1 MDSNEQSLTTNTAV
15 AEAPARREFPAVP
28 IRHLPNRHMYTA
40 SSQSTGELAHP
51 SADSTPTG
59 RPTAYPVDVV
69 VSLRRE
75 GTARLLRTLRSHQ
88 VLPALLHPWGSG
100 AAYRS
105 LLREPDALSLLD
117 VPEGAVTDDLAQ
129 RVHVL
134 SALSSVVVLTPGH
147 IDSVD
152 LLRAGAANVLPRD
165 MPPPELAGRLT
176 AERRWL
182 GTSTPSRDRR
192 VRALPQQV
200 LRPRQLSQGILLD
213 VLLASAR
220 PWCCHDLCL
229 LLGTAWAP
237 MSRRALQ
244 ARMLRLGER
253 LTPYGLSVTSTVQ
266 WGRTT
271 YTGISG

>member
-1 MDSNEQSLTTNTAV
+1 MDSCEQSLTTNTAV
-15 AEAPARREFPAVP
+15 AEIPARREFRAVP
-28 IRHLPNRHMYTA
+28 IRHPYPA
-40 SSQSTGELAHP
+40 SSPSTGELAHP
-51 SADSTPTG
+51 SADSTSTG
-59 RPTAYPVDVV
+59 RPSAYPVDVV

-100 AAYRS
+100 TAYRS

-117 VPEGAVTDDLAQ
+117 VPEGAATDDLAQ
-129 RVHVL
+129 RVQVL

-147 IDSVD
+147 IDSVE
-152 LLRAGAANVLPRD
+152 LLRAGAANVLPRA
-165 MPPPELAGRLT
+165 MPPLELAGRLA

-182 GTSTPSRDRR
+182 GASAPPR
-192 VRALPQQV
+192 VRHMRALPQQV
-200 LRPRQLSQGILLD
+200 TRPRQLSQGILLD
-213 VLLASAR
+213 VLLSSAR

-229 LLGTAWAP
+229 LLGTARAP

-244 ARMLRLGER
+244 ARMLRLSER
-253 LTPYGLSVTSTVQ
+253 LMPYGLSVTSTVQ

>member
-1 MDSNEQSLTTNTAV
+1 MDSDERSSTMDTAG
-15 AEAPARREFPAVP
+15 ADTEAGREFPAVRVGP
-28 IRHLPNRHMYTA
+28 PH
-40 SSQSTGELAHP
+40 
-51 SADSTPTG
+51 
-59 RPTAYPVDVV
+59 YPVDIVL
-69 VSLRRE
+69 SLRRE

-100 AAYRS
+100 EAYRS
-105 LLREPDALSLLD
+105 LLREPDSLSLLD
-117 VPEGAVTDDLAQ
+117 VPDGAVTDDLVQ

-152 LLRAGAANVLPRD
+152 LLRAGAVNVLPRD

-182 GTSTPSRDRR
+182 GASARPRDRR

-200 LRPRQLSQGILLD
+200 SRPRQLSQGILLD
-213 VLLASAR
+213 VLLSSAR

-229 LLGTAWAP
+229 LLGTARAP

-244 ARMLRLGER
+244 ARMLRLSER
-253 LTPYGLSVTSTVQ
+253 LTPYGLSVNSTVQ

-271 YTGISG
+271 YTGISGWSGGNDRRPPGF

>member
-1 MDSNEQSLTTNTAV
+1 MDSDERSSTMDAAAADT
-15 AEAPARREFPAVP
+15 PADREFPAMCVGP
-28 IRHLPNRHMYTA
+28 PH
-40 SSQSTGELAHP
+40 
-51 SADSTPTG
+51 
-59 RPTAYPVDVV
+59 YPVDVV
-69 VSLRRE
+69 LSLRRE

-100 AAYRS
+100 EAYRS
-105 LLREPDALSLLD
+105 LLREPDSLSLLD
-117 VPEGAVTDDLAQ
+117 VPDGAVTDDLVQ

-152 LLRAGAANVLPRD
+152 LLRAGAVNVLPRD
-165 MPPPELAGRLT
+165 MPPLELAGRLT

-182 GTSTPSRDRR
+182 GTSTRPRGRR
-192 VRALPQQV
+192 VSALPQQV
-200 LRPRQLSQGILLD
+200 SRPRQLSQGILLD
-213 VLLASAR
+213 VLLSSVR

-229 LLGTAWAP
+229 LLGTARAP

-244 ARMLRLGER
+244 ARMIRLGER

-271 YTGISG
+271 YTGISGWSGGNDTRPPAF